1 MMDIPDERSLIA
13 AARAGDERAFGR
25 LASRHR
31 LGLNLFCL
39 LMLGCPDRAHEA
51 VCETLLRGWLSVH
64 RVVPSTSARIWLYG
78 LATDVCLEDLDG
90 TDESGGRPPF
100 DGVRHRNEWPQ

>member
-31 LGLNLFCL
+31 LGLEVFCL

-51 VCETLLRGWLSVH
+51 VCETLLRGWLSVD

-78 LATDVCLEDLDG
+78 LAMTSASRISTGPMSLAAGDRL
-90 TDESGGRPPF
+90 T
-100 DGVRHRNEWPQ
+100 